1 MYFAAF
7 LKNAYFFSILYIGPI
22 PIFLDVLKNKNG
34 FQVHLGS
41 RFVIIKILHS
51 HITKFEI
58 YGTGGEH
65 TVRTS
70 ISCFSGLENIKG
82 LDAL

>member
-7 LKNAYFFSILYIGPI
+7 LKNAYFFSSLYIGPI

-41 RFVIIKILHS
+41 RFVIIKIGSTPKVVDKYL
-51 HITKFEI
+51 
-58 YGTGGEH
+58 
-65 TVRTS
+65 
-70 ISCFSGLENIKG
+70 L
-82 LDAL
+82 